1 MVDQKIIEK
10 DVMRGAV
17 ASWLKNLEWQF
28 LGFVRNRL
36 HSVMVSCIPH
46 RRLHS
51 CSTVNQDQVEVIRA
65 SQPIRRPGIVRW
77 HHIGA
82 FG

>member
-28 LGFVRNRL
+28 GFVCNVTAL
-36 HSVMVSCIPH
+36 V
-46 RRLHS
+46 
-51 CSTVNQDQVEVIRA
+51 
-65 SQPIRRPGIVRW
+65 
-77 HHIGA
+77 
-82 FG
+82 

>member
-1 MVDQKIIEK
+1 MRSMVDQKIRE

-17 ASWLKNLEWQF
+17 ASWLKKFRVVF

-36 HSVMVSCIPH
+36 HSVMVSRIPH

-51 CSTVNQDQVEVIRA
+51 CSTDNQDQVEVI
-65 SQPIRRPGIVRW
+65 
-77 HHIGA
+77 
-82 FG
+82 